1 MEGLEVL
8 RDEPGERGPQAAP
21 VPRQPGPGVPGIKGL
36 GAPRRGSLACQG
48 RGATREPREARGGG
62 PGSQAKM
69 AVN

>member
-1 MEGLEVL
+1 MNLGRGV
-8 RDEPGERGPQAAP
+8 PGQHLSPS
-21 VPRQPGPGVPGIKGL
+21 QPGPGVPGIKGL